1 MEAWI
6 KGIAASLAGGLALFW
21 QPGLESAQNSITS
34 SLHVSGQLVTLVW
47 MALIFAWIFLVASIA
62 HAVSATLLFYFGP
75 WRWHPSLQRYD
86 E

>member
-6 KGIAASLAGGLALFW
+6 KGIAAFLGGVLALVW

-34 SLHVSGQLVTLVW
+34 SLHISGQLVTLVW
-47 MALIFAWIFLVASIA
+47 LALIFAWVFLVALIA
-62 HAVSATLLFYFGP
+62 HVASATLLFYLGP
-75 WRWHPSLQRYD
+75 WRWHHSLQRYD